1 MKVNREDSINFKP
14 QKNSSLMLGI
24 IFVAILGAV
33 LFLLLRSEQTST
45 KIDSTSASLDDRLS
59 KIEDQL
65 LMLDEVNSDSLIE
78 VGAELQFLDKEIRK
92 LWDLSN
98 KRNKVNIEKLTKS
111 LNELIQKYNKTDKEI
126 DDAIASIN
134 TELNNLTQS
143 IENQPDL
150 SGTVSQSES
159 EIRSLKRQIL
169 FIEESVQ
176 ALEAGSIFIVVLPII
191 LSGMT
196 YNAFNFNRMK
206 EFYIFLI
213 LTFVSI
219 LIALSLLGVL

>member
-1 MKVNREDSINFKP
+1 MKVSREDSINFKP
-14 QKNSSLMLGI
+14 QKSSSLMLGI

-59 KIEDQL
+59 KIENQL

-126 DDAIASIN
+126 DDAIAIIN
-134 TELNNLTQS
+134 TELNNITQL

-150 SGTVSQSES
+150 SGTVSQSEI

-176 ALEAGSIFIVVLPII
+176 ALEAYRTQNNQILLEIQNSINNEVVID
-191 LSGMT
+191 
-196 YNAFNFNRMK
+196 
-206 EFYIFLI
+206 E
-213 LTFVSI
+213 
-219 LIALSLLGVL
+219 

>member
-1 MKVNREDSINFKP
+1 MKVSREDSINFKP

-24 IFVAILGAV
+24 IFVAVLGAV

-150 SGTVSQSES
+150 SGTVSKSET

-176 ALEAGSIFIVVLPII
+176 ALEAYRTQNNQILLEIQNSINNEVVID
-191 LSGMT
+191 
-196 YNAFNFNRMK
+196 
-206 EFYIFLI
+206 E
-213 LTFVSI
+213 
-219 LIALSLLGVL
+219 

>member
-1 MKVNREDSINFKP
+1 MKVSREDSINFKP
-14 QKNSSLMLGI
+14 QKNSSLMLGM
-24 IFVAILGAV
+24 IFAAILGSV

-45 KIDSTSASLDDRLS
+45 KIDSTSASLDERLS

-111 LNELIQKYNKTDKEI
+111 LNELIQKYNKTDREI

-134 TELNNLTQS
+134 TELNNLSQS
-143 IENQPDL
+143 IENMPDL
-150 SGTVSQSES
+150 SGTVNQSET
-159 EIRSLKRQIL
+159 EIKSLKRQIL

-176 ALEAGSIFIVVLPII
+176 ALEAYRTQNNQILLEIQNSINNDDVVD
-191 LSGMT
+191 
-196 YNAFNFNRMK
+196 
-206 EFYIFLI
+206 E
-213 LTFVSI
+213 
-219 LIALSLLGVL
+219 

>member
-1 MKVNREDSINFKP
+1 MKVSREDSINFKP

-59 KIEDQL
+59 KIENQL

-111 LNELIQKYNKTDKEI
+111 LNELIKKYNKTDKEI
-126 DDAIASIN
+126 DDAIAIIN
-134 TELNNLTQS
+134 TELNNITQL

-150 SGTVSQSES
+150 SGTVSQSEI

-169 FIEESVQ
+169 FIEESLQ
-176 ALEAGSIFIVVLPII
+176 ALEAYRTQNNQILMEIQNSINNEVVID
-191 LSGMT
+191 
-196 YNAFNFNRMK
+196 
-206 EFYIFLI
+206 E
-213 LTFVSI
+213 
-219 LIALSLLGVL
+219 

>member
-1 MKVNREDSINFKP
+1 MKVSREDSINFKP

-111 LNELIQKYNKTDKEI
+111 LDELIQKYNKTDKEI

-150 SGTVSQSES
+150 SGTVSQSEA

-176 ALEAGSIFIVVLPII
+176 ALEAYRTQNNQILLEIQNSINNEVVID
-191 LSGMT
+191 
-196 YNAFNFNRMK
+196 
-206 EFYIFLI
+206 E
-213 LTFVSI
+213 
-219 LIALSLLGVL
+219 

>member
-1 MKVNREDSINFKP
+1 MKVSREDSINFKP

-78 VGAELQFLDKEIRK
+78 VGAEIQFLDKEIRK

-150 SGTVSQSES
+150 SGTVSQSEA
-159 EIRSLKRQIL
+159 EIKALKRQIL
-169 FIEESVQ
+169 FMEESVQ
-176 ALEAGSIFIVVLPII
+176 ALEAYRTQNNQILLEIQNSINNEVVID
-191 LSGMT
+191 
-196 YNAFNFNRMK
+196 
-206 EFYIFLI
+206 E
-213 LTFVSI
+213 
-219 LIALSLLGVL
+219 

>member
-1 MKVNREDSINFKP
+1 MKVSREDSINFKP

-143 IENQPDL
+143 IENQSDL
-150 SGTVSQSES
+150 SVTVSQSES

-176 ALEAGSIFIVVLPII
+176 ALEAYRTQNNQILLEIQNSINNEVVVD
-191 LSGMT
+191 
-196 YNAFNFNRMK
+196 
-206 EFYIFLI
+206 E
-213 LTFVSI
+213 
-219 LIALSLLGVL
+219 

>member
-1 MKVNREDSINFKP
+1 MKVSREDSINFKP

-59 KIEDQL
+59 KIENQL

-78 VGAELQFLDKEIRK
+78 VGAELQFLDKEVRK

-126 DDAIASIN
+126 DDAIAIIN
-134 TELNNLTQS
+134 TELNDITQL

-150 SGTVSQSES
+150 SGTVSQSEI

-176 ALEAGSIFIVVLPII
+176 ALEAYRTQNNQILLEIQNSINNEVVID
-191 LSGMT
+191 
-196 YNAFNFNRMK
+196 
-206 EFYIFLI
+206 E
-213 LTFVSI
+213 
-219 LIALSLLGVL
+219 

>member
-1 MKVNREDSINFKP
+1 MKVSREDSINFKP

-111 LNELIQKYNKTDKEI
+111 LNELILKYNKTDKEI
-126 DDAIASIN
+126 DDAIASIS
-134 TELNNLTQS
+134 TELNYLTQS

-150 SGTVSQSES
+150 SGTVSQSEA

-176 ALEAGSIFIVVLPII
+176 ALEAFRTQNNQILLEIQNSINNEVEI
-191 LSGMT
+191 
-196 YNAFNFNRMK
+196 N
-206 EFYIFLI
+206 E
-213 LTFVSI
+213 
-219 LIALSLLGVL
+219 

>member
-1 MKVNREDSINFKP
+1 MKVSREDSINFKP

-59 KIEDQL
+59 KIENQL

-126 DDAIASIN
+126 DDAIAIIN
-134 TELNNLTQS
+134 TELNNITQS

-150 SGTVSQSES
+150 SGTVSQSEI
-159 EIRSLKRQIL
+159 EIKSLKRQIL

-176 ALEAGSIFIVVLPII
+176 ALEAYRTQNNQILLEIQNSINNEVVID
-191 LSGMT
+191 
-196 YNAFNFNRMK
+196 
-206 EFYIFLI
+206 E
-213 LTFVSI
+213 
-219 LIALSLLGVL
+219 

>member
-150 SGTVSQSES
+150 SGTVSQSEV

-176 ALEAGSIFIVVLPII
+176 ALEAYRTQNNQILLEIQNSINNEVVID
-191 LSGMT
+191 
-196 YNAFNFNRMK
+196 
-206 EFYIFLI
+206 E
-213 LTFVSI
+213 
-219 LIALSLLGVL
+219 

>member
-1 MKVNREDSINFKP
+1 MKVSREDSINFKP

-59 KIEDQL
+59 KIENQL

-126 DDAIASIN
+126 DDAIAIIN
-134 TELNNLTQS
+134 TELNNITQL

-150 SGTVSQSES
+150 SGTVSQSEI

-176 ALEAGSIFIVVLPII
+176 ALEAYRTQNNQILLEIQNSINNEVVID
-191 LSGMT
+191 
-196 YNAFNFNRMK
+196 
-206 EFYIFLI
+206 E
-213 LTFVSI
+213 
-219 LIALSLLGVL
+219 

>member
-1 MKVNREDSINFKP
+1 MKVSREDSINFKP

-150 SGTVSQSES
+150 SGTVSQSEA

-176 ALEAGSIFIVVLPII
+176 ALEAYRIQNNQILLEIQNSINNEVVID
-191 LSGMT
+191 
-196 YNAFNFNRMK
+196 
-206 EFYIFLI
+206 E
-213 LTFVSI
+213 
-219 LIALSLLGVL
+219 

>member
-134 TELNNLTQS
+134 TELNDLTQS

-150 SGTVSQSES
+150 SGTVSQSEA

-176 ALEAGSIFIVVLPII
+176 ALEAYRTQNNQILLEIQNSINNEVVID
-191 LSGMT
+191 
-196 YNAFNFNRMK
+196 
-206 EFYIFLI
+206 E
-213 LTFVSI
+213 
-219 LIALSLLGVL
+219 

>member
-1 MKVNREDSINFKP
+1 MKVRREDSINFKP

-126 DDAIASIN
+126 DDAIAIIN
-134 TELNNLTQS
+134 TELNDITQL

-150 SGTVSQSES
+150 SGTVSQSEI

-176 ALEAGSIFIVVLPII
+176 ALEAYRTQNNQILLEIQNSINNEVDID
-191 LSGMT
+191 
-196 YNAFNFNRMK
+196 
-206 EFYIFLI
+206 E
-213 LTFVSI
+213 
-219 LIALSLLGVL
+219 

>member
-1 MKVNREDSINFKP
+1 MKVSREDSINFKP
-14 QKNSSLMLGI
+14 QKNSSLMLGM
-24 IFVAILGAV
+24 IFAAILGSV

-45 KIDSTSASLDDRLS
+45 KIDSTSASLDERLS

-111 LNELIQKYNKTDKEI
+111 LNELIQKYNKTDREI

-134 TELNNLTQS
+134 TELNNLSQS
-143 IENQPDL
+143 IENMPDL
-150 SGTVSQSES
+150 SGTVNQSET

-176 ALEAGSIFIVVLPII
+176 ALEAYRTQNNQILLEIENSINNDDVID
-191 LSGMT
+191 
-196 YNAFNFNRMK
+196 
-206 EFYIFLI
+206 E
-213 LTFVSI
+213 
-219 LIALSLLGVL
+219 

>member
-59 KIEDQL
+59 KIENQL

-134 TELNNLTQS
+134 TELNNITQS

-176 ALEAGSIFIVVLPII
+176 ALEAYRTQNNQILLEIQNSINNEVVID
-191 LSGMT
+191 
-196 YNAFNFNRMK
+196 
-206 EFYIFLI
+206 E
-213 LTFVSI
+213 
-219 LIALSLLGVL
+219 

>member
-1 MKVNREDSINFKP
+1 MKVSREDSINFKP

-45 KIDSTSASLDDRLS
+45 KIDTTSASLDDRLT

-150 SGTVSQSES
+150 SGTVSKSET

-176 ALEAGSIFIVVLPII
+176 ALEAYRTQNNQILLEIQNSINNEVVID
-191 LSGMT
+191 
-196 YNAFNFNRMK
+196 
-206 EFYIFLI
+206 E
-213 LTFVSI
+213 
-219 LIALSLLGVL
+219 

>member
-1 MKVNREDSINFKP
+1 MKVSREDSINFKP

-126 DDAIASIN
+126 DDAIAIIN
-134 TELNNLTQS
+134 TELNNITQL

-150 SGTVSQSES
+150 SGTVSQSEI

-176 ALEAGSIFIVVLPII
+176 ALEAYRTQNNQILLEIQNSINNEVVID
-191 LSGMT
+191 
-196 YNAFNFNRMK
+196 
-206 EFYIFLI
+206 E
-213 LTFVSI
+213 
-219 LIALSLLGVL
+219 

>member
-1 MKVNREDSINFKP
+1 MKVSREDSINFKP

-150 SGTVSQSES
+150 SGTVSQSVS

-176 ALEAGSIFIVVLPII
+176 ALEAYRTQNNQILLEIQNSINNEVVID
-191 LSGMT
+191 
-196 YNAFNFNRMK
+196 
-206 EFYIFLI
+206 E
-213 LTFVSI
+213 
-219 LIALSLLGVL
+219 

>member
-24 IFVAILGAV
+24 IFVAVLGAV

-150 SGTVSQSES
+150 SGTVSQSEA

-176 ALEAGSIFIVVLPII
+176 ALEAYRTQNNQILLEIQNSINNEVVID
-191 LSGMT
+191 
-196 YNAFNFNRMK
+196 
-206 EFYIFLI
+206 E
-213 LTFVSI
+213 
-219 LIALSLLGVL
+219 

>member
-1 MKVNREDSINFKP
+1 MKVSREDSINFKP

-33 LFLLLRSEQTST
+33 LFLLLRSEQTSI
-45 KIDSTSASLDDRLS
+45 KIDSTSASLDNRLS

-150 SGTVSQSES
+150 SGTVSQSEA

-176 ALEAGSIFIVVLPII
+176 ALEAYRTQNNQILLEIQNSINNEVVID
-191 LSGMT
+191 
-196 YNAFNFNRMK
+196 
-206 EFYIFLI
+206 E
-213 LTFVSI
+213 
-219 LIALSLLGVL
+219 

>member
-1 MKVNREDSINFKP
+1 MKVSREDSINFKP

-59 KIEDQL
+59 KIENQL

-126 DDAIASIN
+126 DDAIAIIN
-134 TELNNLTQS
+134 TELNDITQL

-150 SGTVSQSES
+150 SGTVSQSEI
-159 EIRSLKRQIL
+159 EIRSLKRQLL

-176 ALEAGSIFIVVLPII
+176 ALEAYRTQNNQILLEIQNSINNEVVID
-191 LSGMT
+191 
-196 YNAFNFNRMK
+196 
-206 EFYIFLI
+206 E
-213 LTFVSI
+213 
-219 LIALSLLGVL
+219 

>member
-1 MKVNREDSINFKP
+1 MKVSREDSINFKP

-150 SGTVSQSES
+150 SGTVSQSEA

-169 FIEESVQ
+169 FIEESVK
-176 ALEAGSIFIVVLPII
+176 ALEAYRTQNNQILLEIQNSINNEVVID
-191 LSGMT
+191 
-196 YNAFNFNRMK
+196 
-206 EFYIFLI
+206 E
-213 LTFVSI
+213 
-219 LIALSLLGVL
+219 

>member
-1 MKVNREDSINFKP
+1 MKVSREDSINFKP

-150 SGTVSQSES
+150 SGTVSQSEA

-176 ALEAGSIFIVVLPII
+176 ALEAYRTQNNQILLEIQNSINNEVAID
-191 LSGMT
+191 
-196 YNAFNFNRMK
+196 
-206 EFYIFLI
+206 E
-213 LTFVSI
+213 
-219 LIALSLLGVL
+219 

>member
-1 MKVNREDSINFKP
+1 MKVSREDSINFKP

-24 IFVAILGAV
+24 LFFAILGAV

-59 KIEDQL
+59 KIENQL

-126 DDAIASIN
+126 DDAIAIIN
-134 TELNNLTQS
+134 TELNDITQL

-150 SGTVSQSES
+150 SGNVSQSEI

-176 ALEAGSIFIVVLPII
+176 ALEAYRTQNNQILLEIQNSINNEVVID
-191 LSGMT
+191 
-196 YNAFNFNRMK
+196 
-206 EFYIFLI
+206 E
-213 LTFVSI
+213 
-219 LIALSLLGVL
+219 

>member
-1 MKVNREDSINFKP
+1 MKVSREDSINFKP

-78 VGAELQFLDKEIRK
+78 VGAEIQFLDKDIRK
-92 LWDLSN
+92 LWELSN

-150 SGTVSQSES
+150 SGTVSQSEA
-159 EIRSLKRQIL
+159 EIKSLKRQIL

-176 ALEAGSIFIVVLPII
+176 ALEAYRTQNNQILLEIQNSINNEVVID
-191 LSGMT
+191 
-196 YNAFNFNRMK
+196 
-206 EFYIFLI
+206 E
-213 LTFVSI
+213 
-219 LIALSLLGVL
+219 

>member
-1 MKVNREDSINFKP
+1 MKVSREDSINFKP
-14 QKNSSLMLGI
+14 QKNSSLMLGM
-24 IFVAILGAV
+24 IFAAILGSV

-45 KIDSTSASLDDRLS
+45 KIDSTSASLDERLS

-111 LNELIQKYNKTDKEI
+111 LYELIQKYNKTDREI

-134 TELNNLTQS
+134 TELNNLSQS
-143 IENQPDL
+143 IENMPDL
-150 SGTVSQSES
+150 SGTVNQSET

-176 ALEAGSIFIVVLPII
+176 ALEAYRTQNNQILLEIQNSINNDDVVD
-191 LSGMT
+191 
-196 YNAFNFNRMK
+196 
-206 EFYIFLI
+206 E
-213 LTFVSI
+213 
-219 LIALSLLGVL
+219 

>member
-1 MKVNREDSINFKP
+1 MKVSREDSINFKP

-33 LFLLLRSEQTST
+33 FFLLLRSEQTTT

-59 KIEDQL
+59 KIENQL

-126 DDAIASIN
+126 DDAIAIIN
-134 TELNNLTQS
+134 TELNNIAQL

-150 SGTVSQSES
+150 SGTVSQSEI

-176 ALEAGSIFIVVLPII
+176 ALEAYRTQNNQILLEIQNSINNEVVID
-191 LSGMT
+191 
-196 YNAFNFNRMK
+196 
-206 EFYIFLI
+206 E
-213 LTFVSI
+213 
-219 LIALSLLGVL
+219 

>member
-1 MKVNREDSINFKP
+1 MKVSREDSINFKP

-59 KIEDQL
+59 KIENQL

-126 DDAIASIN
+126 DDAIAIIN
-134 TELNNLTQS
+134 TELNNITQL

-150 SGTVSQSES
+150 SGTVSQSEI

-176 ALEAGSIFIVVLPII
+176 ALEAYRTQNNQILLEIQNSINNEIVID
-191 LSGMT
+191 
-196 YNAFNFNRMK
+196 
-206 EFYIFLI
+206 E
-213 LTFVSI
+213 
-219 LIALSLLGVL
+219 

>member
-1 MKVNREDSINFKP
+1 MKVSREDSINFKP

-78 VGAELQFLDKEIRK
+78 VGAEIQFLDKEIRK

-150 SGTVSQSES
+150 SGTVSQSEA
-159 EIRSLKRQIL
+159 EIKALKRQIL

-176 ALEAGSIFIVVLPII
+176 ALEAYRTQNNQILLEIQNSINNEVVI
-191 LSGMT
+191 
-196 YNAFNFNRMK
+196 
-206 EFYIFLI
+206 EE
-213 LTFVSI
+213 
-219 LIALSLLGVL
+219 

>member
-1 MKVNREDSINFKP
+1 MKVSREDSINFKP

-111 LNELIQKYNKTDKEI
+111 FNELIQKYNKTDKEI

-150 SGTVSQSES
+150 SGTVSQSEA

-176 ALEAGSIFIVVLPII
+176 ALEAYRTQNNQILLEIQNSINNEVVID
-191 LSGMT
+191 
-196 YNAFNFNRMK
+196 
-206 EFYIFLI
+206 E
-213 LTFVSI
+213 
-219 LIALSLLGVL
+219 

>member
-1 MKVNREDSINFKP
+1 MKVRREDSINFKP

-59 KIEDQL
+59 KIENQL

-126 DDAIASIN
+126 DDAIAIIN
-134 TELNNLTQS
+134 TELNNIAQL

-150 SGTVSQSES
+150 SGTVNQSEI

-176 ALEAGSIFIVVLPII
+176 ALEAYRTQNNQILLEIQNSINNEVVID
-191 LSGMT
+191 
-196 YNAFNFNRMK
+196 
-206 EFYIFLI
+206 E
-213 LTFVSI
+213 
-219 LIALSLLGVL
+219 

>member
-134 TELNNLTQS
+134 TDLNNLTQS

-150 SGTVSQSES
+150 SGTVSKSET

-176 ALEAGSIFIVVLPII
+176 ALEAYRTQNNQILLEIQNSINNEVVID
-191 LSGMT
+191 
-196 YNAFNFNRMK
+196 
-206 EFYIFLI
+206 E
-213 LTFVSI
+213 
-219 LIALSLLGVL
+219 

>member
-1 MKVNREDSINFKP
+1 MKVSREDSINFKP

-24 IFVAILGAV
+24 IFVAILGTV

-45 KIDSTSASLDDRLS
+45 KIDSTSASLDERLS
-59 KIEDQL
+59 KIENQL

-126 DDAIASIN
+126 DDAIAIIN
-134 TELNNLTQS
+134 TELNNITQL

-150 SGTVSQSES
+150 SGTVSQSEI

-176 ALEAGSIFIVVLPII
+176 ALEAYRTQNNQILLEIQNSINNEVVID
-191 LSGMT
+191 
-196 YNAFNFNRMK
+196 
-206 EFYIFLI
+206 E
-213 LTFVSI
+213 
-219 LIALSLLGVL
+219 

>member
-150 SGTVSQSES
+150 SGTVSQSEA

-176 ALEAGSIFIVVLPII
+176 ALEAYRTQNNQILLEIQNSLNNEVVID
-191 LSGMT
+191 
-196 YNAFNFNRMK
+196 
-206 EFYIFLI
+206 E
-213 LTFVSI
+213 
-219 LIALSLLGVL
+219 

>member
-1 MKVNREDSINFKP
+1 MKVSREDSINFKP

-59 KIEDQL
+59 KIENQL

-126 DDAIASIN
+126 DDAIAIIN
-134 TELNNLTQS
+134 TELNNITQS

-150 SGTVSQSES
+150 SGTVSQSEI

-169 FIEESVQ
+169 FIEESLQ
-176 ALEAGSIFIVVLPII
+176 ALEAFRTQNNQILLEIQNSINNEVDID
-191 LSGMT
+191 
-196 YNAFNFNRMK
+196 
-206 EFYIFLI
+206 E
-213 LTFVSI
+213 
-219 LIALSLLGVL
+219 

>member
-1 MKVNREDSINFKP
+1 MKVSREDSINFKP

-59 KIEDQL
+59 KIENQL

-126 DDAIASIN
+126 DDAIAIIN
-134 TELNNLTQS
+134 TELNNITQL

-150 SGTVSQSES
+150 SGTIRQSES
-159 EIRSLKRQIL
+159 EIRTLKRQIL

-176 ALEAGSIFIVVLPII
+176 ALEAYRAQNNQILLEIQNSINNEVVID
-191 LSGMT
+191 
-196 YNAFNFNRMK
+196 
-206 EFYIFLI
+206 E
-213 LTFVSI
+213 
-219 LIALSLLGVL
+219 

>member
-1 MKVNREDSINFKP
+1 MKVSREDSINFKP

-150 SGTVSQSES
+150 SGTVSKSET

-176 ALEAGSIFIVVLPII
+176 ALEAYRTQNNQILLEIQNSINNEVVID
-191 LSGMT
+191 
-196 YNAFNFNRMK
+196 
-206 EFYIFLI
+206 E
-213 LTFVSI
+213 
-219 LIALSLLGVL
+219 

>member
-1 MKVNREDSINFKP
+1 MKVSREDSINFKP

-59 KIEDQL
+59 KIENQL

-126 DDAIASIN
+126 DDAIAIIN
-134 TELNNLTQS
+134 TELNNITQL

-150 SGTVSQSES
+150 SGTVSQSEI
-159 EIRSLKRQIL
+159 EIRSLKRQVL

-176 ALEAGSIFIVVLPII
+176 ALEAFRTQNNQILLEIQNSINNEAVID
-191 LSGMT
+191 
-196 YNAFNFNRMK
+196 
-206 EFYIFLI
+206 E
-213 LTFVSI
+213 
-219 LIALSLLGVL
+219 